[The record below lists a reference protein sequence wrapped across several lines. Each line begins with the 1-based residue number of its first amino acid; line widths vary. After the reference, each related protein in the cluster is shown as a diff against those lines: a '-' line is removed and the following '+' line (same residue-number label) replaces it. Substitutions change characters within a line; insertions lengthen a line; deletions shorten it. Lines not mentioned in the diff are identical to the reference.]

1 MPVYKSDDGKS
12 WIVQCYYHDEDGKNR
27 HKTKR
32 GFDSQTAAAVW
43 EADFLSAMDG
53 MEMLHFIGQSDEGL
67 RDIERKA
74 GPWRTPSIPGSS
86 TRPSS
91 AR

>member
-12 WIVQCYYHDEDGKNR
+12 WIVQCYYHDEEGKNR

-43 EADFLSAMDG
+43 EADFLAAMDG
-53 MEMLHFIGQSDEGL
+53 TMSMTFEVDWQPFCGQIFQRVRPANLNSTGL
-67 RDIERKA
+67 M
-74 GPWRTPSIPGSS
+74 
-86 TRPSS
+86 
-91 AR
+91 